1 MALSEKKKK
10 ICTYLF
16 VVVLWQF
23 IAPVFLY
30 LLFRDIH
37 ISVFGDIIV
46 APIILYIFRK
56 NYQKL
61 SLKEILEAIVMAIG
75 GFVIVA
81 VILYFFPMKSLNQQM
96 IEEILQTYPIL
107 SCLSAILF
115 APIVEEA
122 IFRMMIF
129 TLIKNRWVALAT
141 STILFAFAYTINLV
155 TIIPYLVVGFI
166 MGIAYMRHG
175 LTSATLTHMIY
186 NALGIFI

>member
-1 MALSEKKKK
+1 MALSEKK

-61 SLKEILEAIVMAIG
+61 SLKEILEAVVMAIG

-81 VILYFFPMKSLNQQM
+81 VILYFFPMKSLN
-96 IEEILQTYPIL
+96 
-107 SCLSAILF
+107 
-115 APIVEEA
+115 
-122 IFRMMIF
+122 
-129 TLIKNRWVALAT
+129 
-141 STILFAFAYTINLV
+141 
-155 TIIPYLVVGFI
+155 
-166 MGIAYMRHG
+166 
-175 LTSATLTHMIY
+175 
-186 NALGIFI
+186 